1 MEARWGPT
9 VPSPSHSVE
18 QPTGA
23 ALGLEIPRTDFGAQP
38 GPTAKECTYLARGSG
53 DTATQ
58 TAPQIKV
65 RKTSLVKQTEHSN
78 RHRVAK
84 NLPFSN
90 KTKAFELQ
98 RRTNCYNS
106 VTNLQGPSL
115 IRHADQ

>member
-1 MEARWGPT
+1 M
-9 VPSPSHSVE
+9 PSPSHSVE
-18 QPTGA
+18 RPTEA
-23 ALGLEIPRTDFGAQP
+23 ALGLEIPRTDFGAPP

-58 TAPQIKV
+58 TVQRIKV

-78 RHRVAK
+78 RHVAK
-84 NLPFSN
+84 NLPFSH

-98 RRTNCYNS
+98 RRTNCYHS
-106 VTNLQGPSL
+106 VTDLQGPSL